1 MNDVI
6 KNAIATLRDA
16 FRNDGAEGE
25 SVHLVCDELEKF
37 TENQAPRSQRET
49 TLRALTTNE
58 SVTMVFVGHL
68 AEALALLDA
77 ARVETAEAHKSA
89 RVEVVAAYK
98 TNALNFYAIA
108 RALGYDEPPEP
119 TIEEMVEAIDYIRT
133 EKIRLS
139 GLCEPTKP
147 YIDGFTIAASEI
159 VEATANFMQAKQ
171 RGLYPGSQDDREEWD
186 RGYDDAV
193 CAHRLGHDVADMVKS
208 EFYAPALFTL
218 SRVVQELLAGTNTR
232 VRPDPRVR

>member
-6 KNAIATLRDA
+6 KGAIETLRDA

-25 SVHLVCDELEKF
+25 SIHLVCDELEKL
-37 TENQAPRSQRET
+37 TENQISRSQRET

-58 SVTMVFVGHL
+58 NVMQVYVGHL
-68 AEALALLDA
+68 AEALALLDTARAETQA
-77 ARVETAEAHKSA
+77 AHRAH
-89 RVEVVAAYK
+89 
-98 TNALNFYAIA
+98 ALNFYALA

-119 TIEEMVEAIDYIRT
+119 TIEEMVETIDYIRT

-139 GLCEPTKP
+139 GLCEPTKA
-147 YIDGFTIAASEI
+147 YINGFTIAASEI
-159 VEATANFMQAKQ
+159 VEATANFIQAKQ

-186 RGYDDAV
+186 RGYDDAI

-232 VRPDPRVR
+232 VRPDPRAR